1 MSYFT
6 YQGKELFYQEAGQGE
21 PCLFLHGNT
30 ASSRMFTF
38 LLPLYTQHFRVIL
51 LDFLG
56 NGKSQ
61 RPSRRSCGSTRAA
74 RRRSCAGAWTVG
86 R

>member
-30 ASSRMFTF
+30 ASSRMFTSC
-38 LLPLYTQHFRVIL
+38 PCT
-51 LDFLG
+51 
-56 NGKSQ
+56 
-61 RPSRRSCGSTRAA
+61 PSTSG
-74 RRRSCAGAWTVG
+74 
-86 R
+86 

>member
-56 NGKSQ
+56 N
-61 RPSRRSCGSTRAA
+61 
-74 RRRSCAGAWTVG
+74 
-86 R
+86 